1 MPAGMSRNAFIPVFV
16 LAGPSL
22 NYKNVFV
29 CLHNGRPYHESH
41 GNIRK
46 YIRKYIGK
54 YIGKYIRNKRVDGFT
69 GACNT
74 LCQCFEVS
82 RKPYKHLKTVSQS

>member
-29 CLHNGRPYHESH
+29 YCIMDGPVMQHTVQQVHKKVHKKQKSGRLY
-41 GNIRK
+41 G
-46 YIRKYIGK
+46 G
-54 YIGKYIRNKRVDGFT
+54 
-69 GACNT
+69 
-74 LCQCFEVS
+74 L
-82 RKPYKHLKTVSQS
+82 

>member
-29 CLHNGRPYHESH
+29 CCIMDGPVMQHTVY
-41 GNIRK
+41 IRK
-46 YIRKYIGK
+46 YIR
-54 YIGKYIRNKRVDGFT
+54 KYIRNKRVDGFT

-82 RKPYKHLKTVSQS
+82 RQPYKHLKTVSRS

>member
-1 MPAGMSRNAFIPVFV
+1 MPAGISRNAFIPVFV

-22 NYKNVFV
+22 NYKNVFM
-29 CLHNGRPYHESH
+29 CLHNGRPCHAPH

-46 YIRKYIGK
+46 YKRNYITD
-54 YIGKYIRNKRVDGFT
+54 KRVDGFT

-82 RKPYKHLKTVSQS
+82 R